1 MIIYGKTKT
10 ELAEKIG
17 VTKQAL
23 CQRIQRHPEA
33 LNVNVEEA
41 RYELDTDKIIGKVG
55 CRAKNINYKKNY
67 TGRYITRIAWAK
79 KYKKSV
85 YNIPKYIK
93 SGVLLTNIDGSLVS
107 DTPI

>member
-55 CRAKNINYKKNY
+55 SRAKNINYKKNY
-67 TGRYITRIAWAK
+67 IISGS
-79 KYKKSV
+79 KSQTV
-85 YNIPKYIK
+85 PKIFLNNK
-93 SGVLLTNIDGSLVS
+93 ISVQNDIFRLILKFFKN
-107 DTPI
+107 